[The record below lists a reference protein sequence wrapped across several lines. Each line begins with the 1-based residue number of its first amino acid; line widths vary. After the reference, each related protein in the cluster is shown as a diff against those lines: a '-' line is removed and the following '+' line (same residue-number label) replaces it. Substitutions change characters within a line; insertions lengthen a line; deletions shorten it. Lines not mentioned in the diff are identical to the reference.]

1 MEYYLAIKNEEI
13 LPFVTIWME
22 LEGIMRSEIS
32 QTEKDKYF
40 MISLI
45 CGVWTNTP
53 PKQTNKQ
60 KLTQTKLIEKE
71 IRLVVTRGGGLR
83 EGELDEGGQKV
94 QTAVSR

>member
-22 LEGIMRSEIS
+22 LEGIIRSEIS

-45 CGVWTNTP
+45 CGV
-53 PKQTNKQ
+53 
-60 KLTQTKLIEKE
+60 
-71 IRLVVTRGGGLR
+71 
-83 EGELDEGGQKV
+83 
-94 QTAVSR
+94 